1 MNAFLTTR
9 RRAAAATLA
18 AGALLVGGAGAA
30 IAPASAAPSSPFGLG
45 TTASQGFQGAP
56 GAGGAAGIIGSLMGG
71 KGTTG
76 LPGVGVFKALFALLG
91 AVQSQ
96 VPGIAAPI
104 IAQAQTAGTITPAE
118 ATQLTGL
125 LAKPISMIGP
135 IGGGAGSA
143 TPLGRPSAG
152 ELTVLHQVIVAVL
165 GQLPA
170 ITAPVLAAEVANSDL
185 TQGEAD
191 AITKIIARLAS
202 ISSNSTAVGSAGS
215 GMMGGTQGAGSLL
228 AALEQT
234 LGGKS
239 SARPAKK
246 AKHHKHR
253 KIGVSIAGL
262 RSH

>member
-45 TTASQGFQGAP
+45 TTASQGFQG
-56 GAGGAAGIIGSLMGG
+56 AGIIGSLMGG

-135 IGGGAGSA
+135 IGAGAGSA
-143 TPLGRPSAG
+143 PPLGRPSTG

-165 GQLPA
+165 GQLPS
-170 ITAPVLAAEVANSDL
+170 ITAPVLAAEVANTDL

-202 ISSNSTAVGSAGS
+202 ISSNPSAVGSAAS

-239 SARPAKK
+239 SAKPAKK

-253 KIGVSIAGL
+253 KTGVSIAGL

>member
-45 TTASQGFQGAP
+45 TTAIQGFQGAP

-125 LAKPISMIGP
+125 LARPIGP
-135 IGGGAGSA
+135 IGAGAGSA
-143 TPLGRPSAG
+143 TAFGRPSTG

-170 ITAPVLAAEVANSDL
+170 ITAPVLAAEVANTDL

-191 AITKIIARLAS
+191 AIAKIIARLAS
-202 ISSNSTAVGSAGS
+202 ISSNPTAVGSAAS
-215 GMMGGTQGAGSLL
+215 GMLGGTQGAGNLL

-239 SARPAKK
+239 SAKPAKK

-253 KIGVSIAGL
+253 KTGVSLAGL